1 MDLKEFERKVL
12 AGEITDFEPYFL
24 EQYDSNQ
31 TDQYDQMDRRYIL
44 AKNGIET
51 DRVATMDGYNI
62 IMDIINEGLLPERY
76 EEWKHYPRAGVRQAL
91 ADNGY
96 FWDYF
101 INDEDPYIRQSIIET
116 DLRLGL
122 QRLDDDED
130 RQIIQTTLLQKT
142 NDELELDIL
151 KAYIEAEKE
160 YGGTEEN
167 LAHQALALK
176 YEALTTVPSTIEK
189 TMTPTQLFAV
199 ESPLWALDYEPDKIK
214 QMINH
219 LQNYPKSEEIFNIV
233 LEEVS
238 NGIIAINKFGATI

>member
-1 MDLKEFERKVL
+1 MNLKEFERKVL

-122 QRLDDDED
+122 KRLDNDED
-130 RQIIQTTLLQKT
+130 RQVVQTELLGQT
-142 NDELELDIL
+142 NDKLELDIL
-151 KAYIEAEKE
+151 KAYIDAEKE
-160 YGGTEEN
+160 YDDTEEN
-167 LAHQALALK
+167 MAYQALALK
-176 YEALTTVPSTIEK
+176 YEALTAVPSTIEK
-189 TMTPTQLFAV
+189 TMTPAQLYASD
-199 ESPLWALDYEPDKIK
+199 SPLWALNYNPDMIK
-214 QMINH
+214 QMLNH
-219 LQNYPKSEEIFNIV
+219 LRNYPKSEEIFNIV

-238 NGIIAINKFGATI
+238 NGIVAINKFSATI

>member
-31 TDQYDQMDRRYIL
+31 TDQYDQMDLRYIL

-51 DRVATMDGYNI
+51 DRVATMDGYNT

-122 QRLDDDED
+122 KRLDNDED
-130 RQIIQTTLLQKT
+130 RQVVQTELLGQT
-142 NDELELDIL
+142 ND
-151 KAYIEAEKE
+151 K
-160 YGGTEEN
+160 
-167 LAHQALALK
+167 
-176 YEALTTVPSTIEK
+176 LTTNLNLT
-189 TMTPTQLFAV
+189 F
-199 ESPLWALDYEPDKIK
+199 
-214 QMINH
+214 
-219 LQNYPKSEEIFNIV
+219 
-233 LEEVS
+233 
-238 NGIIAINKFGATI
+238 